1 MGRLREYVCMIQ
13 TLLVDDHA
21 IVREGFKR
29 LFQNTGRFDVVA
41 EAADTAQALQLVRA
55 RRIDVAVIDLSL
67 GAPDSGFSLLREMAR
82 AAPEVRCVVVS
93 MHDDPGVVLRALDH
107 GARGYV
113 TKATAIAELV
123 DSLDRVM
130 RDEVALSSDVLLAV
144 ERPHAQVLTQ
154 REAETLRG
162 LLSELPP
169 KAIAA
174 DLGISV
180 KTLYRHRTSLMAK
193 LGARTVAALPR
204 IARERGLLASL
215 EPGL

>member
-1 MGRLREYVCMIQ
+1 MIR

-29 LFQNTGRFDVVA
+29 LFQGTGRYEVVA
-41 EAADTAQALQLVRA
+41 EAADAAQALHLA
-55 RRIDVAVIDLSL
+55 GTCPIDIAVIDLSL
-67 GAPDSGFSLLREMAR
+67 GVQDSGFVLLRELAKV
-82 AAPEVRCVVVS
+82 APEMRRVVVS
-93 MHDDPGVVLRALDH
+93 MHDDPGVVLRALDQ
-107 GARGYV
+107 GVRGYV
-113 TKATAIAELV
+113 TKTTAIAELV
-123 DSLDRVM
+123 GALDRVM
-130 RDEVALSSDVLLAV
+130 RGEVALSSDVLRTV
-144 ERPHAQVLTQ
+144 DRPHTQALTP

-215 EPGL
+215 EPDL

>member
-1 MGRLREYVCMIQ
+1 MIQ

-29 LFQNTGRFDVVA
+29 LFQATARFEVAA
-41 EAADTAQALQLVRA
+41 EASDAGDALRVVRT
-55 RRIDVAVIDLSL
+55 RQVDIAVIDLSL
-67 GAPDSGFSLLREMAR
+67 GSPDSGFTLLREMSKV
-82 AAPEVRCVVVS
+82 APDVPCVVVS

-113 TKATAIAELV
+113 TKATAIAQLV
-123 DSLDRVM
+123 DVLDRVM
-130 RDEVALSSDVLLAV
+130 RGEVALSSDVLRTV
-144 ERPHAQVLTQ
+144 DRPPTRVLTQ

-215 EPGL
+215 EPDL